1 MQQYFSL
8 ADCEVMGFD
17 LDHTLCRYHLPQ
29 SAAVSTSTARSQS
42 QGCPLRVSPALGL
55 WEGMR
60 SLPASGEVRGNVPR
74 GKEGSNLSYRADKRN
89 RQSSV

>member
-42 QGCPLRVSPALGL
+42 QGCPLRPGRPSGRATGGVLGRR
-55 WEGMR
+55 G
-60 SLPASGEVRGNVPR
+60 SGVREEPR
-74 GKEGSNLSYRADKRN
+74 RETESHRET
-89 RQSSV
+89 